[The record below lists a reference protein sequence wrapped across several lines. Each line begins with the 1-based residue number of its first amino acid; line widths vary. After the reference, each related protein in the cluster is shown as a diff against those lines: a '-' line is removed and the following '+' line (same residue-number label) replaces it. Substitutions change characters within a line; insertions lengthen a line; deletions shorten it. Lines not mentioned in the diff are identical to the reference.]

1 MARQA
6 QILGTTAETI
16 IIAIAAITLLLFVGR
31 WSEWIQSEGEI
42 KACQYSISVFT
53 TATKATYDVIKPQI
67 RCPAPHF
74 DLSGN
79 IDSDKRQVAELVRT
93 CWAKTNGRN
102 NGLARTEEGYVREKL
117 GLETGDSFCI
127 LCSSFTTDKTVI
139 VADLK
144 EFMSGQTMINAPGK
158 TYKEFIDTSW
168 QSAGADPLDN
178 LFYTLTKPGIVPL
191 PAPLGML
198 DGATE
203 SKTIDAGSAHYMVS
217 FGKGNGNTMAV
228 VSQSD
233 AGNLAC
239 DRFLQQ
245 RDPGTKLPGINTA

>member
-1 MARQA
+1 MARRA
-6 QILGTTAETI
+6 QLGTTAEII
-16 IIAIAAITLLLFVGR
+16 IIAIAAIMLLLFVGR
-31 WSEWIQSEGEI
+31 WSESIQSEGEI
-42 KACQYSISVFT
+42 KACQYSVSVFT

-67 RCPAPHF
+67 KCPAPHF
-74 DLSGN
+74 DFSGD
-79 IDSDKRQVAELVRT
+79 IEADKRQVAELART

-102 NGLARTEEGYVREKL
+102 NGLARTEEGFMREKL
-117 GLETGDSFCI
+117 GLEKGDSFCI

-144 EFMSGQTMINAPGK
+144 DFMAHQAMINAPGK
-158 TYKEFIDTSW
+158 TYKEFLDTSW
-168 QSAGADPLDN
+168 QSAGASSLDN
-178 LFYTLTKPGIVPL
+178 LFYTLTKPGVVPL
-191 PAPLGML
+191 PTPLGML

-203 SKTIDAGSAHYMVS
+203 AKTIDAGAMHYMVS
-217 FGKGNGNTMAV
+217 FSKSNGNTVAV

-245 RDPGTKLPGINTA
+245 RDPGTKIPGTKTA